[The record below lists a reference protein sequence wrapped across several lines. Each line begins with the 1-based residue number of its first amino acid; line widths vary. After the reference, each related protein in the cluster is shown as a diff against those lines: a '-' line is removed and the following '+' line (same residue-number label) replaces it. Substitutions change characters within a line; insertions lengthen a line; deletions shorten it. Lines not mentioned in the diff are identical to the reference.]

1 MKIFIKQFL
10 FIMPIAACML
20 SFDAFAQAK
29 NNEKKTIEKSHS
41 YKTHVNVGFA
51 AYEATTKRWEKA
63 LSKASFS
70 SSSWIWSITSN
81 DFKHKNKSRDA
92 ILIVPDT
99 SDSESITLVIW
110 FHGLNGFGKR
120 TFEKRLI
127 PQLNDLVENGNSIAL
142 AIPEM
147 PWSINTSTPR
157 GRQGRV
163 WRKKGELTNFIDQA
177 KNRLNEWSETKHG
190 ERINNFEIVFV
201 GHSAG
206 GSALMSASEEGSL
219 CSNKPKAILWSDA
232 SYGSWLK
239 RAFEGCMKSLSQD
252 QEVHILVR
260 KWGKPHR
267 QAEKVLGS
275 KKSKINLK
283 ILYNVLN
290 RKYWK
295 HSEIGD
301 NAILLTDIFPSG
313 C

>member
-1 MKIFIKQFL
+1 MNNSAKHFL
-10 FIMPIAACML
+10 FIIFIAICISPSYVFAKTKGSETIQFEKDSNYKSSVSIGL
-20 SFDAFAQAK
+20 GVYDSTIKRWSKAIKRASFD
-29 NNEKKTIEKSHS
+29 SD
-41 YKTHVNVGFA
+41 
-51 AYEATTKRWEKA
+51 
-63 LSKASFS
+63 
-70 SSSWIWSITSN
+70 SWIWSITSN

-239 RAFEGCMKSLSQD
+239 RAFEGCMKCLSQE
-252 QEVHILVR
+252 QEGHILVR
-260 KWGKPHR
+260 KWGKPHL

-283 ILYNVLN
+283 ILYNVLD